1 MTIDKKILSVD
12 SDDDDIDIKSFSR
25 FLQDDTKRNKAKL
38 ANEFQEIGED
48 LLVEIEIKKSK
59 QEILRNKY
67 IKYIRKYDKNTIYP
81 KLDNYSFED
90 VKDIYDK
97 LKNKK
102 NTLSKIL
109 RFIFNV

>member
-12 SDDDDIDIKSFSR
+12 SDDEDIDIKSFSR
-25 FLQDDTKRNKAKL
+25 FLQDDTKRNKDKL
-38 ANEFQEIGED
+38 ANEFQEIGEN
-48 LLVEIEIKKSK
+48 LLAEIEIKKSK

-67 IKYIRKYDKNTIYP
+67 IIYICKHDKNTVYP
-81 KLDNYSFED
+81 KLDSYSFED

-97 LKNKK
+97 LKNRK